1 MSSLMFGH
9 RTNIK
14 NNMMPARISLEK
26 MKNTMDE
33 QGDIIMS
40 NHSQDISE
48 LGGKTSPVQF
58 EHDDVHAR
66 DDDGLTMKMTQSSL
80 TKLNKIEKQ
89 RKMVQ
94 QRKEKIHNLKKRWR
108 EQNSS
113 LSKQSLNQQETPPTD
128 SNDGKVGELLD
139 ECFGRIERTIIQNV
153 EDKISDAFKK
163 FQEKMTTAFAECL
176 QKLTSTTEVHLNSLS
191 TPLKSEITS
200 SSSTPIKLQDSQPS
214 QSLITASSPSYPS
227 KHQHGSKEEDCW
239 IIWNNPV
246 YDKLRLLRRMKAIK
260 YNEWEDFVERDA
272 IIWRRH
278 FELRDQYKKNKSSN
292 KKHYTL
298 AVDYISPVLHAK
310 QFLGKTLQKIRQ
322 DFFKNKEVSNEMVVK
337 MLEGVSKG
345 NILPYQQDLLL
356 KKKEIQITPK
366 SKINSPFWWLN
377 LEVYQQ
383 LSLLVELKI
392 IAKTDW
398 NAYMKKVM
406 QLNDSIT
413 EESERAPKI
422 ICFGETLMKN
432 LKEKTPTDKW
442 FLFVQKRQSMM
453 KCSD

>member
-1 MSSLMFGH
+1 MTSLLRH
-9 RTNIK
+9 K
-14 NNMMPARISLEK
+14 NNNCGMSNIDNSERDALGPM
-26 MKNTMDE
+26 NTMDE
-33 QGDIIMS
+33 QEDMIDMD
-40 NHSQDISE
+40 NCSQQEFSE
-48 LGGKTSPVQF
+48 LAKTSTSSVFDHPK
-58 EHDDVHAR
+58 
-66 DDDGLTMKMTQSSL
+66 DGLNTERTSSL
-80 TKLNKIEKQ
+80 TKTNNKIEKR
-89 RKMVQ
+89 RKMLQ
-94 QRKEKIHNLKKRWR
+94 QRKAKIVNLKKRWR
-108 EQNSS
+108 ERNAALPQEQHQ
-113 LSKQSLNQQETPPTD
+113 LIDHHDDGSKLGD
-128 SNDGKVGELLD
+128 LLD
-139 ECFGRIERTIIQNV
+139 ECFDRIEKTIVQNV
-153 EDKISDAFKK
+153 EGKISTAFKK
-163 FQEKMTTAFAECL
+163 FQESMTLAFGECL
-176 QKLTSTTEVHLNSLS
+176 QKLTSAIEMRPSSL
-191 TPLKSEITS
+191 
-200 SSSTPIKLQDSQPS
+200 STPIKLENTQPTSLPSIQVQNSQNS
-214 QSLITASSPSYPS
+214 QSQSNIMASSSYPS

-239 IIWNNPV
+239 IIWNNSV

-278 FELRDQYKKNKSSN
+278 FELRDQFKRDKSSD

-298 AVDYISPVLHAK
+298 AMDYISPVLHAK

-322 DFFKNKEVSNEMVVK
+322 GFFKNKEVSNEMLTK

-356 KKKEIQITPK
+356 SKKEIQITPK

-377 LEVYQQ
+377 LEIYQQ

-422 ICFGETLMKN
+422 ISFGETLMKN
-432 LKEKTPTDKW
+432 LKDKTPTDKW
-442 FLFVQKRQSMM
+442 FLFVQKKQSMM